1 MSATASTNL
10 PSVDEWMTMR
20 AKLVAVIGDT
30 PATTLLSVLPQ
41 PVDGGFAS
49 NGRLDQMETRLRIE
63 ITELCAEMHTEFAH
77 VRTEMRTGFADV
89 RAEFADVRTEMRTG
103 FAEVRVEIAD
113 VRADIADVRSE
124 ISKSAADTLKS
135 MRALFFQLI
144 GVMCTLGG
152 FAIAAAKLL

>member
-1 MSATASTNL
+1 
-10 PSVDEWMTMR
+10 V
-20 AKLVAVIGDT
+20 KT

-49 NGRLDQMETRLRIE
+49 NGRLDQMETRLRSE
-63 ITELCAEMHTEFAH
+63 ITELRAEMHTGLAAIRVEI
-77 VRTEMRTGFADV
+77 
-89 RAEFADVRTEMRTG
+89 
-103 FAEVRVEIAD
+103 AEVRVEIAD
-113 VRADIADVRSE
+113 VRADIADVRAE

>member
-20 AKLVAVIGDT
+20 AKLVAVIGDS

-49 NGRLDQMETRLRIE
+49 NGRIDQFETRLR
-63 ITELCAEMHTEFAH
+63 AEMHT
-77 VRTEMRTGFADV
+77 
-89 RAEFADVRTEMRTG
+89 EFADVRTEMRTG
-103 FAEVRVEIAD
+103 FADVRSEMRTAFADVRVEIAD
-113 VRADIADVRSE
+113 VRTE

-135 MRALFFQLI
+135 MRAMFLQLI
-144 GVMCTLGG
+144 GVMCTLGA
-152 FAIAAAKLL
+152 FAIAASKLL

>member
-1 MSATASTNL
+1 MSATASAHL

-30 PATTLLSVLPQ
+30 PASTLLSVLPQ
-41 PVDGGFAS
+41 PVEGGFAS
-49 NGRLDQMETRLRIE
+49 NGRLDQMETRLRGE
-63 ITELCAEMHTEFAH
+63 IVELRA
-77 VRTEMRTGFADV
+77 EMRTELAN
-89 RAEFADVRTEMRTG
+89 VRT
-103 FAEVRVEIAD
+103 
-113 VRADIADVRSE
+113 E
-124 ISKSAADTLKS
+124 ISKSAAETLKS

>member
-1 MSATASTNL
+1 MSATTSTHL

-41 PVDGGFAS
+41 PVEGGFAS
-49 NGRLDQMETRLRIE
+49 NGRLDQMETRLS
-63 ITELCAEMHTEFAH
+63 AEMHT
-77 VRTEMRTGFADV
+77 GFV
-89 RAEFADVRTEMRTG
+89 DVRT
-103 FAEVRVEIAD
+103 EIAD
-113 VRADIADVRSE
+113 VRTE

-135 MRALFFQLI
+135 MRAMFLQLI

>member
-1 MSATASTNL
+1 MSATASTPL
-10 PSVDEWMTMR
+10 PSVDDWMTMR
-20 AKLVAVIGDT
+20 AKLVAVMGNT

-49 NGRLDQMETRLRIE
+49 NGRLDQMETRLRSE
-63 ITELCAEMHTEFAH
+63 ITDLRAEMHTA
-77 VRTEMRTGFADV
+77 
-89 RAEFADVRTEMRTG
+89 

-113 VRADIADVRSE
+113 VRAE
-124 ISKSAADTLKS
+124 ISKSAAETLKS

>member
-49 NGRLDQMETRLRIE
+49 NGRLDQMETRLRSE
-63 ITELCAEMHTEFAH
+63 ITELRADMHT
-77 VRTEMRTGFADV
+77 
-89 RAEFADVRTEMRTG
+89 EFADVRTEMRTG
-103 FAEVRVEIAD
+103 LADVRTEMRTGLADLRTEIAD
-113 VRADIADVRSE
+113 VRSQ

-152 FAIAAAKLL
+152 FGIAAAKLL

>member
-1 MSATASTNL
+1 MSATASTHL

-49 NGRLDQMETRLRIE
+49 NGRLEQMEARLRGE
-63 ITELCAEMHTEFAH
+63 ITELRAETHTEFAH
-77 VRTEMRTGFADV
+77 VRSEIAVLRTDMRT
-89 RAEFADVRTEMRTG
+89 EFT
-103 FAEVRVEIAD
+103 
-113 VRADIADVRSE
+113 DVRSE
-124 ISKSAADTLKS
+124 MRIGFAEIRTEIAKSAADTLKS
-135 MRALFFQLI
+135 MRGMFFQLV

-152 FAIAAAKLL
+152 LAIAAAKFL